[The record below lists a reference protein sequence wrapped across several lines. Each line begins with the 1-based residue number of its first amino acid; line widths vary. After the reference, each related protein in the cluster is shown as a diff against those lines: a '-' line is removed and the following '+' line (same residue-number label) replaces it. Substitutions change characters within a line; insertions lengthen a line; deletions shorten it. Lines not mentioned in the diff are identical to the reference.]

1 MILTP
6 WKKRVAE
13 LRSQYDWLLF
23 FSMPKLLR
31 LYYLLQVEDPN
42 LEAIV
47 HEISFLCCNEQAAL
61 ESMWKMVEV
70 RGYKEDWPVWE
81 NKQYIKIDM
90 GLCFNYL
97 CSALQLVIIV
107 LFGLF

>member
-1 MILTP
+1 MILNT
-6 WKKRVAE
+6 WKERVVE

-31 LYYLLQVEDPN
+31 LYYLLQVKDPN

-61 ESMWKMVEV
+61 ESTWKMVEV
-70 RGYKEDWPVWE
+70 REYRYIEDWE
-81 NKQYIKIDM
+81 NKKTAI
-90 GLCFNYL
+90 
-97 CSALQLVIIV
+97 
-107 LFGLF
+107 